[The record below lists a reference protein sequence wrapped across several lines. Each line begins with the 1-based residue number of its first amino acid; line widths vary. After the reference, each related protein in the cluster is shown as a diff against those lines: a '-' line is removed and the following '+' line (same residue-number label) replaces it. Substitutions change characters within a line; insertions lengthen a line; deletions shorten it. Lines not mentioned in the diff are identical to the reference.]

1 MKIIE
6 LEIFWYSLIE
16 SVSWSSLLGGRFTSE
31 GPRNWKENGGPRS
44 FVSASFFS
52 TDVSSL
58 QAKSLWVRVRYYIF
72 WNKTKIDLD
81 IVKNVIVG
89 FT

>member
-6 LEIFWYSLIE
+6 LEILWYSLIE

-52 TDVSSL
+52 TDVSLSL
-58 QAKSLWVRVRYYIF
+58 
-72 WNKTKIDLD
+72 T
-81 IVKNVIVG
+81 G
-89 FT
+89 FVL